1 LPWKWTLCILRQ
13 NPNLIFFHC
22 PVRITNSFSLV
33 GKNQN
38 PSRFLSLDSLQGS
51 KCNALRFNIYVF
63 LLEKHRSLFFLYSV
77 SSKFQSLEQVF
88 MAPLL
93 WSTWATTC
101 GLAFWERDAHLIS
114 LDDLHLSHIYLI
126 DYYLSRIPYLFIT
139 IIIRVPLLRCHDH
152 HTYFMKAFLVY
163 ILSSQKTLKKLWT
176 ERLMWHLC
184 FLTQGRTT
192 CQETPHKSLARSKGR
207 IKNYDCCHEIGQL
220 CNWRHNPN
228 LIVFLLPRS
237 YHEGYHPFSLQRLM
251 WHLCFLT
258 QGRTTCQETPHKI
271 LARSKGRI

>member
-51 KCNALRFNIYVF
+51 KCNALRFNMYVF

-114 LDDLHLSHIYLI
+114 LDDLHLS
-126 DYYLSRIPYLFIT
+126 YYLGILSYRLWPFKDPIFIYHYNYTSTTAKVSWPPYL
-139 IIIRVPLLRCHDH
+139 L
-152 HTYFMKAFLVY
+152 YESFLSLY
-163 ILSSQKTLKKLWT
+163 LKFSKDT
-176 ERLMWHLC
+176 E
-184 FLTQGRTT
+184 
-192 CQETPHKSLARSKGR
+192 
-207 IKNYDCCHEIGQL
+207 
-220 CNWRHNPN
+220 
-228 LIVFLLPRS
+228 
-237 YHEGYHPFSLQRLM
+237 
-251 WHLCFLT
+251 
-258 QGRTTCQETPHKI
+258 KI
-271 LARSKGRI
+271 LDRKTNVTPLFFNPR